1 MRVTRYQTP
10 MDSGGETFGRGPS
23 RKVFAMQS
31 GSGILHGTRAP
42 PSGLATQPFWVDAS
56 MGVSFNGG
64 TPQII
69 HFDRCST
76 INHPFWGTTSLGN
89 TQMERWADRKMQC

>member
-1 MRVTRYQTP
+1 MWVTRYQTP

-42 PSGLATQPFWVDAS
+42 PSGLATQPFWVDAKWKDAA
-56 MGVSFNGG
+56 
-64 TPQII
+64 QIVRCDILDMCKFCIYTYIDMSNMYI
-69 HFDRCST
+69 H
-76 INHPFWGTTSLGN
+76 IYH
-89 TQMERWADRKMQC
+89 